1 MLFAAKATLTFSGM
15 NDKNKNMGEQG
26 INIEK
31 IVELDQP
38 LLIAGFNGW
47 GNALNVSMGVASYMV
62 RCLNAEM
69 FARIDPDHFYRY
81 DENRPRVKIEDGLLK
96 EFSTP
101 GGAFYAARTGLG
113 ERDLVILI
121 ADEPDLRWSNF
132 ADELFSLCE
141 EKGIKTIITLGSMY
155 DNVLHSDRIISGIV
169 SDPELFSRLKE
180 KSVIPINYQGPS
192 AIHSIVQ
199 SQGSKRGF
207 HCISLWCHCPFY
219 LQGANHFG
227 LMAHLCKLLSYIGE
241 FTMDIETLEESWQE
255 VDKQI
260 RELVDNSPDI
270 QTAISEMRKAKVRGS
285 WESMKGSIKKSDK
298 VINLT
303 DFLKP
308 S

>member
-1 MLFAAKATLTFSGM
+1 MLFSAKATLTFPGM
-15 NDKNKNMGEQG
+15 NDKNENMGEQG
-26 INIEK
+26 IHIKK

-47 GNALNVSMGVASYMV
+47 GNALNVSKGMASYLV

-69 FARIDPDHFYRY
+69 FAMINPDHFYRY

-101 GGAFYAARTGLG
+101 GGTFYAAKTGLG

-121 ADEPDLRWSNF
+121 ADEPNLRWF
-132 ADELFSLCE
+132 HFIDELFSLCE
-141 EKGIKTIITLGSMY
+141 QQGIKTIITLGSMY

-169 SDPELFSRLKE
+169 SDPGLFSRLKE
-180 KSVIPINYQGPS
+180 KNVIPINYQGPS
-192 AIHSIVQ
+192 AIHSIIQ
-199 SQGSKRGF
+199 SKGPQRGF
-207 HCISLWCHCPFY
+207 HCISLWCHCPYY
-219 LQGANHFG
+219 LQGTIHFG
-227 LMAHLCKLLSYIGE
+227 LMSNLCNLLSYIGE
-241 FTMDIETLEESWQE
+241 FTLDTEALETSWQE

-260 RELVDNSPDI
+260 RKLMDSNPEI
-270 QTAISEMRKAKVRGS
+270 QTAISELRKAKVRGS

-303 DFLKP
+303 DFMKP